1 MGSLLLTLV
10 PRPGD
15 VLYCTV
21 LYCTVLYCTV
31 LYCTV
36 LLAGYEDDVYLLVK
50 LGEAALVVFIIFAV
64 VAILY
69 MIVSCCLAAARNQ
82 K

>member
-1 MGSLLLTLV
+1 MKTSIFIKV
-10 PRPGD
+10 AKSESKRRWIWCRY
-15 VLYCTV
+15 VQYCA
-21 LYCTVLYCTV
+21 
-31 LYCTV
+31 
-36 LLAGYEDDVYLLVK
+36 AGYEDDVYLLVK

>member
-1 MGSLLLTLV
+1 MWCQYV
-10 PRPGD
+10 Q
-15 VLYCTV
+15 YCA
-21 LYCTVLYCTV
+21 
-31 LYCTV
+31 
-36 LLAGYEDDVYLLVK
+36 AGYEDDVYLLVK

>member
-1 MGSLLLTLV
+1 MKKVKKLKTPIFIIVEKSECNRRSIV
-10 PRPGD
+10 Q
-15 VLYCTV
+15 YCA
-21 LYCTVLYCTV
+21 
-31 LYCTV
+31 
-36 LLAGYEDDVYLLVK
+36 AGYEDDVYLLVK

-64 VAILY
+64 TAILY

>member
-1 MGSLLLTLV
+1 MKKVKKLKTSIFIIVEKSECKRRWIWCRCVQCLA
-10 PRPGD
+10 
-15 VLYCTV
+15 
-21 LYCTVLYCTV
+21 
-31 LYCTV
+31 
-36 LLAGYEDDVYLLVK
+36 AGYEDDVYLLVK